1 MKKTENR
8 VCGLKLQ
15 KLKGVDCMSIYDV
28 FKEIIQIRKSCTDL
42 ETYDKLGDLIDKIEE
57 DLK

>member
-1 MKKTENR
+1 
-8 VCGLKLQ
+8 
-15 KLKGVDCMSIYDV
+15 MSISDV
-28 FKEIIQIRKSCTDL
+28 LEEIVQIRKFCTDL

>member
-1 MKKTENR
+1 MKTVIR
-8 VCGLKLQ
+8 S
-15 KLKGVDCMSIYDV
+15 DDMSISDV
-28 FKEIIQIRKSCTDL
+28 FKEIIQIRKFCTDV